1 MLSICLRPVQHAL
14 LSVDGLIS
22 YMRSDSSSLDDDS
35 AHQLCEAVAAIFGPE
50 FVTDPPK
57 QYKLTEAPCI
67 HMHTPSKAATVTLQL
82 LCVRW
87 FVMSCHA
94 VMTWQ
99 LQNAESTLL
108 HCTIIL

>member
-1 MLSICLRPVQHAL
+1 MQHCQLCLSRPELAGWVRLISAQGQYNIGIDTSCLQAPCLSICLWPVQHAL

-57 QYKLTEAPCI
+57 QYK
-67 HMHTPSKAATVTLQL
+67 
-82 LCVRW
+82 
-87 FVMSCHA
+87 
-94 VMTWQ
+94 
-99 LQNAESTLL
+99 
-108 HCTIIL
+108 